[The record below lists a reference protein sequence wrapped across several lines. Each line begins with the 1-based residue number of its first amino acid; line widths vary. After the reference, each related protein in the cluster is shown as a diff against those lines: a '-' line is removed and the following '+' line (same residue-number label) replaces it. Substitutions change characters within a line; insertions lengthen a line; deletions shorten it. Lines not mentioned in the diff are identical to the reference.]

1 MRIFCVSGF
10 CPCSEDGS
18 IHIVNNVFSSLE
30 QAEEA
35 LSDEMEI
42 TREYAQLA
50 ESVKGLCNGNGTW
63 TETTENIHGS
73 EYAIKRYSCQISA
86 DLKDEG
92 ALELL
97 RKMSAIG
104 LLDDFSGTS
113 IADGITIP
121 HFFSA
126 LPFKIASLTISSK
139 EL

>member
-1 MRIFCVSGF
+1 MKIFCVSGF
-10 CPCSEDGS
+10 CPSSEDGG

-35 LSDEMEI
+35 LSDEIEI
-42 TREYAQLA
+42 TRENALLA
-50 ESVKGLCNGNGTW
+50 ESVKGIGKGNGTW
-63 TETTENIHGS
+63 TETIENIHGS
-73 EYAIKRYSCQISA
+73 EYVIKRYSCQISA

-113 IADGITIP
+113 ISEGITIP

>member
-1 MRIFCVSGF
+1 MKIFCVSGF
-10 CPCSEDGS
+10 CPSSEDGG
-18 IHIVNNVFSSLE
+18 IHIVNSVFSSIE

-35 LSDEMEI
+35 LPDKIEI
-42 TREYAQLA
+42 THENARLA
-50 ESVKGLCNGNGTW
+50 KSVKGIGNGNRTW
-63 TETTENIHGS
+63 TETIENIHGS
-73 EYAIKRYSCQISA
+73 GYVIKRYSCQISA

-104 LLDDFSGTS
+104 LLDNFGGTS
-113 IADGITIP
+113 IAEGITIP

>member
-1 MRIFCVSGF
+1 MKIFCVSGF
-10 CPCSEDGS
+10 CPSSEDGG

-30 QAEEA
+30 QAEQT
-35 LSDEMEI
+35 LSDEIEI
-42 TREYAQLA
+42 TRENAQLA
-50 ESVKGLCNGNGTW
+50 ESVKGIGKGKGTW
-63 TETTENIHGS
+63 TETIENIHGS
-73 EYAIKRYSCQISA
+73 EYVIKRYSCQISA
-86 DLKDEG
+86 DLEDEG

-113 IADGITIP
+113 IAESITIP